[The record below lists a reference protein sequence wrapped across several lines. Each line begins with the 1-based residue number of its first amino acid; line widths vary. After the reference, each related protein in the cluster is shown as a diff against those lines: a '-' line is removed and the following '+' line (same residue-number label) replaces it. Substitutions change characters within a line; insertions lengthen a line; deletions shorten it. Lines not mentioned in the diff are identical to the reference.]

1 MGALTLE
8 FTDAQVAVLTIDCP
22 GQKVNT
28 LSRAVLEE
36 LDGIVTELESRSPAP
51 HGLLLRSGKPG
62 QFIAGADL
70 NELAALVDATR
81 EQADEAIRAGHA
93 LFGRVAR
100 LPFPTVALIDGA
112 CMGGGTELVLCFD
125 DRIASR
131 SPKTKIA
138 LPEVKVGLIPGWGGT
153 QRLPRLIGLHPAIE
167 MITSGQPVD
176 AARAEAVGLV
186 FDAVPPEQ
194 LLDEGMRRLEWLAG
208 QPWQQWRA
216 HREQPL
222 GLTDDQLQFAYA
234 VSEGFLTSKT
244 KRQYPAPHVALRAI
258 RDGVNRPLS
267 EALEVEREA
276 ALEVVGTPIS
286 GNLISVFFMST
297 RLNQDPGVTADVAPR
312 SVGRVGV
319 LGAGLMGSGIAA
331 AHARRGIPTAMVDVD
346 DERIR
351 TGLQRARKVVESRIQ
366 IGRATTD
373 DLVEMMALL
382 STSTSHAVFADCD
395 VVIEAVP
402 ENEAL
407 KTALYRE
414 LADDLKAD
422 AILCSN
428 TSTIS
433 ITRMAQAA
441 PAPDRFI
448 GMHFFNPVDRMALV
462 EVIRGEQTSDETAAT
477 IVALAKRIGKTPIV
491 VKDCA
496 GFLVNRILLP
506 YMAEAV
512 LLLLEGA
519 DMDRI
524 DRIAERFGMPMGP
537 IALHDYVGLDTAWAA
552 GQVIAEAYADR
563 ALKPDALKA
572 LVDAGRLG
580 KKSGAGFRR
589 FDAKG
594 RAQPDPEVES
604 LLAPFRKEPREHTDE
619 EIEDRLFLSM
629 LLEAAR
635 CVEERVVRE
644 PAHVEMGLILGI
656 GFPAFRGGILH
667 WCDEMGAAA
676 VVEKL
681 KRYEPLGPRFAP
693 PQILREQAASG
704 GRFFPRRPSVAG

>member
-8 FTDAQVAVLTIDCP
+8 WTDQNVALVTIDCP

-28 LSRAVLEE
+28 LSRAVLVE
-36 LDGIVTELESRSPAP
+36 LTRLLGELESRTPAP
-51 HGLLLRSGKPG
+51 EGMLLRSGKPG

-81 EQADEAIRAGHA
+81 EQADEAIRAGHT
-93 LFGRVAR
+93 LFGRITQ

-125 DRIASR
+125 ERIATQ

-167 MITSGQPVD
+167 MITGGEPVD
-176 AARAEAVGLV
+176 AGKATALGLV
-186 FDAVPPEQ
+186 FDAVPSER
-194 LLDEGMRRLEWLAG
+194 LLEEGLRRLQWLAA

-216 HREQPL
+216 QRAQPL
-222 GLTDDQLQFAYA
+222 GLSADQLQFAYA
-234 VSEGFLTSKT
+234 VAEGFLASKT
-244 KRQYPAPHVALRAI
+244 RRQYPAPHVALRAI
-258 RDGVNRPLS
+258 RDGVNQPLQD
-267 EALEVEREA
+267 ALQIEREA

-297 RLNQDPGVTADVAPR
+297 RLNQDPGVDAAVTPR
-312 SVGRVGV
+312 AVRRVGV

-346 DERIR
+346 DDRIR
-351 TGLQRARKVVESRIQ
+351 AGLERARHVVDSRIR
-366 IGRATTD
+366 IGRATVD
-373 DLVEMMALL
+373 DLVQMMALL
-382 STSTSHAVFADCD
+382 STSTSHAVFSDCD
-395 VVIEAVP
+395 VVVEAVP
-402 ENEAL
+402 ENESL
-407 KTALYRE
+407 KTSLYRE
-414 LADDLKAD
+414 LADDLKSD

-433 ITRMAQAA
+433 ITRMSAAA
-441 PAPDRFI
+441 PAPERFI

-462 EVIRGEQTSDETAAT
+462 EVIRGEQTSDETTAT
-477 IVALAKRIGKTPIV
+477 IVGLARRIGKTPIV
-491 VKDCA
+491 VRDCP
-496 GFLVNRILLP
+496 GFLVNRVLLP

-519 DMDRI
+519 EMDRI
-524 DRIAERFGMPMGP
+524 DRVAERFGMPMGP

-552 GQVIAEAYADR
+552 GQVIADAYSDR
-563 ALKPDALKA
+563 ALRPDALKV

-594 RAQPDPEVES
+594 RAHPDPDVET
-604 LLAPFRKEPREHTDE
+604 LLAPLKKEPRGHDDQ
-619 EIEDRLFLSM
+619 EIEDRLFLPM
-629 LLEAAR
+629 LLEATR
-635 CVEERVVRE
+635 CVEERIVRE

-667 WCDEMGAAA
+667 WCDAMGAAA
-676 VVEKL
+676 VLEKL
-681 KRYEPLGPRFAP
+681 KRYEALGPRFAP
-693 PQILREQAASG
+693 TDILRQQAAGG
-704 GRFFPRRPSVAG
+704 GRFFPRRPAVAG